1 MSKIEEL
8 IEKLCPN
15 GVEYKT
21 LIELGD
27 FYGGLTGKSKDDFK
41 DGNANFISYMNVY
54 KNPALDLNSTEK
66 VKIAPDE
73 KQRKLEYCDVIF
85 TGSSETPEECAISS
99 VVTKEP
105 QEDYYLNSFCFIWRM
120 KDNSMFNPDF
130 LKHLFRSETLRKKL
144 SKTASGVTR
153 FNVSKK
159 LMESVDIPIPP
170 LEIQNEIVKVLDK
183 FIDLKTELTEKLT
196 AELTARKQQ
205 YEYYRDK
212 LLTFSNDNNKVEFL
226 PLRDVIISLN
236 TGLNPR
242 QFFQLNTPDANN
254 YYVTIREMRNGT
266 IVFTDSTDRIND
278 EALKLCNK
286 RSNLEVGDV
295 LFSGTGT
302 IGETVVIENEPTNWN
317 IKEGV
322 YTIKP
327 NKEKLLSK
335 FLHFILHN
343 SLIRNDYMKKAAG
356 GTVKSVKMEDMK
368 NLVIPVPSLEV
379 QQRIVNV
386 LDNFDAICSDLKIGL
401 PAEIEAK
408 QKQYEYYRDKL
419 LNFDKFAGGGLELRG
434 NNLFKILPDVFWFFN
449 FRFGGFC

>member
-15 GVEYKT
+15 GVEYKP
-21 LIELGD
+21 LWA
-27 FYGGLTGKSKDDFK
+27 LTAWDKRFNGVGRSMQQKV
-41 DGNANFISYMNVY
+41 ISYKYYLSADFDEVEREDGDILY
-54 KNPALDLNSTEK
+54 LSTGTSDK
-66 VKIAPDE
+66 K
-73 KQRKLEYCDVIF
+73 RY
-85 TGSSETPEECAISS
+85 
-99 VVTKEP
+99 TKE
-105 QEDYYLNSFCFIWRM
+105 ELAGDYLAEGEVVCIPWGGTPNVKYHKGKFVTGDNRIATSLDKNILDNKYLYYAMQNRIKDIASFYRGAGIQHPHM
-120 KDNSMFNPDF
+120 
-130 LKHLFRSETLRKKL
+130 L
-144 SKTASGVTR
+144 SV
-153 FNVSKK
+153 
-159 LMESVDIPIPP
+159 LM
-170 LEIQNEIVKVLDK
+170 LEIPVPPVEIQCEIVKILDN
-183 FIDLKTELTEKLT
+183 FAELTAELKAELT
-196 AELTARKQQ
+196 AELTARKKQ

-212 LLTFSNDNNKVEFL
+212 LLTFSNDNNKIEFL

-242 QFFQLNTPDANN
+242 QFFQLNTPDAKN

-302 IGETVVIENEPTNWN
+302 IGETVVIENEPINWN

-327 NKEKLLSK
+327 NKEKILSK
-335 FLHFILHN
+335 FLHFIIHS
-343 SLIRNDYMKKAAG
+343 SLISNDYMKKAAG

-379 QQRIVNV
+379 QERIVNV

-401 PAEIEAK
+401 PAEIEARK
-408 QKQYEYYRDKL
+408 KQYEYY
-419 LNFDKFAGGGLELRG
+419 
-434 NNLFKILPDVFWFFN
+434 
-449 FRFGGFC
+449 